1 MGVRRF
7 MAMNQERLAGWGRL
21 PVVDAPQAYPV
32 SSDELAAAWSVAGSR
47 ISRGLGRAYGDAA
60 LPVASG
66 FALSALGMAKMVSF
80 DEATGL
86 LVAESGVSLA
96 EVIEV
101 FLPRG
106 WFLPVVPGTKFVTL
120 GGAVAADIHGK
131 NHHVDGTFG
140 AHVAW
145 LDLLLPTGGRLRCSS
160 SQEAPVFRATIGGMG
175 LTGHIER
182 VAIRLRRVPSA
193 WCKVRTLRGRDL
205 DHTLELLAAND
216 GSYRHTV
223 AWMDC
228 VAVGD
233 KLGRGVLMLG
243 NEAVPADLPPPAAS
257 SPHRLPARTK
267 LAVPFDLPAFALGP
281 LTVGAFN
288 AAYYGLA
295 KDSEQL
301 VDFEKFFFPLD
312 TIRDWNRIY
321 GRRGFSQFQA
331 YFPDATARAGL
342 HACLAAI
349 GRSRQASFLA
359 VLKRSGQANDFPLSF
374 LDLGYTLA
382 LDLPGPAKTLAPL
395 MSELDGILAAYRGKV
410 YFAKDAFVSPA
421 LIPAMYPRL
430 DAFRKVQ
437 RAVDPHGSVRSLL
450 STRLKFHD

>member
-1 MGVRRF
+1 MKY
-7 MAMNQERLAGWGRL
+7 ERLTGWGRL
-21 PVVDAPQAYPV
+21 PVADVPQACPLTAT
-32 SSDELAAAWSVAGSR
+32 ELSTAWAASGCR

-60 LPVASG
+60 IPEAGG
-66 FALSALGMAKMVSF
+66 FALSALGLSKMISF
-80 DEATGL
+80 DEVSGL

-96 EVIEV
+96 EIIEI

-140 AHVAW
+140 VHVAW
-145 LDLLLPTGGRLRCSS
+145 LDLLLPTGGSLRCSEG
-160 SQEAPVFRATIGGMG
+160 QEAAVFRATIGGMG
-175 LTGHIER
+175 LTGHITR
-182 VAIRLRRVPSA
+182 IAIRLRRVPSA

-205 DHTLELLAAND
+205 SHTLELLAAND

-233 KLGRGVLMLG
+233 RLGRGVVMLG
-243 NEAVPADLPPPAAS
+243 NEATPAELSPKAAAA
-257 SPHRLPARTK
+257 PHRLPSKVK
-267 LAVPFDLPAFALGP
+267 LAVPFDLPDFALGP

-288 AAYYGLA
+288 ACYYGLA
-295 KDSEQL
+295 KDAEQL

-312 TIRDWNRIY
+312 AIRDWNRIY
-321 GRRGFSQFQA
+321 GRRGFAQFQA
-331 YFPDATARAGL
+331 YFPDATAEAGL
-342 HACLAAI
+342 RACLDAI

-359 VLKRSGQANDFPLSF
+359 VLKRSGPANDFPLSF

-395 MSELDGILAAYRGKV
+395 MAELDEILAAYRGKI
-410 YFAKDAFVSPA
+410 YFAKDAFVSPS

-430 DAFRKVQ
+430 DEFRRVQ
-437 RAVDPHGSVRSLL
+437 RGLDPCGTVRSLL
-450 STRLKFHD
+450 STRLKLHD

>member
-1 MGVRRF
+1 
-7 MAMNQERLAGWGRL
+7 MAMIDESLAGWGRL
-21 PVVDAPQAYPV
+21 PLAVAPQARPSTGV
-32 SSDELAAAWSVAGSR
+32 ELTAAWAASGLR

-60 LPVASG
+60 LPVEGG
-66 FALSALGMAKMVSF
+66 FALSALGLSRMISF
-80 DEATGL
+80 DEDTGL
-86 LVAESGVSLA
+86 LVAEAGVSLA

-140 AHVAW
+140 AHVDW
-145 LDLLLPTGGRLRCSS
+145 LDLLLPTGGSLRCSAGRES
-160 SQEAPVFRATIGGMG
+160 AVFRATIGGMG

-205 DHTLELLAAND
+205 SHTLELLAAND

-228 VAVGD
+228 VAVGER
-233 KLGRGVLMLG
+233 LGRGVVMLG
-243 NEAVPADLPPPAAS
+243 NEASPAELPAKDAAA
-257 SPHRLPARTK
+257 PHRLPRRPK
-267 LAVPFDLPAFALGP
+267 LAVPFDLPECALGP

-288 AAYYGLA
+288 ACYYGLA
-295 KDSEQL
+295 KDAEKL

-321 GRRGFSQFQA
+321 GCRGFAQFQV
-331 YFPDATARAGL
+331 YFPDATAEAGL
-342 HACLAAI
+342 RACLDAI
-349 GRSRQASFLA
+349 SHSRQASFLA
-359 VLKRSGQANDFPLSF
+359 VLKRCGAANDFPLSF

-382 LDLPGPAKTLAPL
+382 LDLPGPAKALTPL
-395 MSELDGILAAYRGKV
+395 MAELDSILAAHRGKV

-430 DAFRKVQ
+430 EEFRRIQ
-437 RAVDPHGSVRSLL
+437 RSVDPRGLMRSRL
-450 STRLKFHD
+450 SARLRLHD

>member
-1 MGVRRF
+1 MKH
-7 MAMNQERLAGWGRL
+7 ERLAGWGRL
-21 PVVDAPQAYPV
+21 PIVDAPQACPSTAAEL
-32 SSDELAAAWSVAGSR
+32 SSAWAAAGSR

-60 LPVASG
+60 LPTAEGV
-66 FALSALGMAKMVSF
+66 ALSALGLAKMVSF
-80 DEATGL
+80 DDASGL

-96 EVIEV
+96 EIIET

-140 AHVAW
+140 VHVAW
-145 LDLLLPTGGRLRCSS
+145 LDLLMPTGGSLRCSEG
-160 SQEAPVFRATIGGMG
+160 QEAAIFRATIGGMG
-175 LTGHIER
+175 LTGHITR

-193 WCKVRTLRGRDL
+193 WCKVRMIRGRDL

-233 KLGRGVLMLG
+233 RLGRGVVMLG
-243 NEAVPADLPPPAAS
+243 NEATPAELPPEAAAA
-257 SPHRLPARTK
+257 PHRLPSKAK
-267 LAVPFDLPAFALGP
+267 LAVPFDLPDFALGP

-288 AAYYGLA
+288 ACYYGLA
-295 KDSEQL
+295 KDVEKL

-312 TIRDWNRIY
+312 AIRDWNRIY
-321 GRRGFSQFQA
+321 GRRGFAQFQA
-331 YFPDATARAGL
+331 YFPDTTAEAGL
-342 HACLAAI
+342 RACLDAI

-359 VLKRSGQANDFPLSF
+359 VLKRSGPANDFPLSF

-395 MSELDGILAAYRGKV
+395 MAELDGILAAYRGKV
-410 YFAKDAFVSPA
+410 YFAKDAFVSPS

-430 DAFRKVQ
+430 DEFRRVQ
-437 RAVDPHGSVRSLL
+437 HGLDPSGAVRSLL
-450 STRLKFHD
+450 STRLKLHD

>member
-1 MGVRRF
+1 MKL
-7 MAMNQERLAGWGRL
+7 ERLAGWGRL
-21 PVVDAPQAYPV
+21 PVADAPQACPSTAAEL
-32 SSDELAAAWSVAGSR
+32 SSAWAAAGSR

-60 LPVASG
+60 LPIADG
-66 FALSALGMAKMVSF
+66 FALSALGLAKMVSF
-80 DEATGL
+80 DDASGL

-96 EVIEV
+96 EIIET

-140 AHVAW
+140 VHVAW
-145 LDLLLPTGGRLRCSS
+145 LDLLLPTGGSLRCSEG
-160 SQEAPVFRATIGGMG
+160 QEAVVFRATIGGMG
-175 LTGHIER
+175 LTGHIKR

-205 DHTLELLAAND
+205 SHTLGLLAAHD

-233 KLGRGVLMLG
+233 RLGRGVVMLG
-243 NEAVPADLPPPAAS
+243 NEASPAELPPAAAAA
-257 SPHRLPARTK
+257 PHRLPSKTQ
-267 LAVPFDLPAFALGP
+267 LAVPFDLPDFALGP

-288 AAYYGLA
+288 ACYYGLA
-295 KDSEQL
+295 KDGETL

-312 TIRDWNRIY
+312 AIRDWNRIY
-321 GRRGFSQFQA
+321 GRRGFAQFQA
-331 YFPDATARAGL
+331 YFPDATAEAGL
-342 HACLAAI
+342 RACLDAI

-359 VLKRSGQANDFPLSF
+359 VLKRSGPANDFPLSF

-382 LDLPGPAKTLAPL
+382 LDLPGPANSLAPL
-395 MSELDGILAAYRGKV
+395 MAELDAILAAHSGKV

-430 DAFRKVQ
+430 EEFRLVQ
-437 RAVDPHGSVRSLL
+437 RALDPSGSMRSLL
-450 STRLKFHD
+450 STRLKLHD

>member
-1 MGVRRF
+1 
-7 MAMNQERLAGWGRL
+7 MNMERLAGWGRL
-21 PVVDAPQAYPV
+21 PHV
-32 SSDELAAAWSVAGSR
+32 SALQSCPATAAEVTAAWATPGRR

-60 LPVASG
+60 LPVAGG
-66 FALSALGMAKMVSF
+66 FALSTLGLAKMISF
-80 DEATGL
+80 DEPSGV

-96 EVIEV
+96 EIIEV

-140 AHVAW
+140 AHVVW
-145 LDLLLPTGGRLRCSS
+145 LDLLLPAGGSLRCSAG
-160 SQEAPVFRATIGGMG
+160 QEADVFRATIGGMG
-175 LTGHIER
+175 LTGHIEL

-205 DHTLELLAAND
+205 AHTLELLAQND

-233 KLGRGVLMLG
+233 RLGRGVVMLG
-243 NEAVPADLPPPAAS
+243 NEADPAELPPKAAS
-257 SPHRLPARTK
+257 TPHLLPPKAK
-267 LAVPFDLPAFALGP
+267 FAVPFDLPGCVLGP
-281 LTVGAFN
+281 FTVGAFN
-288 AAYYGLA
+288 AAYYALA
-295 KDSEQL
+295 KETERL
-301 VDFEKFFFPLD
+301 VDFENFFFPLD
-312 TIRDWNRIY
+312 AIRDWNRIY
-321 GRRGFSQFQA
+321 GRRGFAQFQA
-331 YFPDATARAGL
+331 YFPDATAQSGL

-349 GRSRQASFLA
+349 SRSRQASFLA
-359 VLKRSGQANDFPLSF
+359 VLKRSGPANDFPLSF

-395 MSELDGILAAYRGKV
+395 MAELDGILATHRGKV
-410 YFAKDAFVSPA
+410 YFAKDAFVSPS
-421 LIPAMYPRL
+421 LVPAMYPRL
-430 DAFRKVQ
+430 DEFRRLQ
-437 RAVDPHGSVRSLL
+437 RTLDPSRVMRSLL
-450 STRLKFHD
+450 STRLNLHD

>member
-1 MGVRRF
+1 MKH
-7 MAMNQERLAGWGRL
+7 ERLAGWGRL
-21 PVVDAPQAYPV
+21 PVADAPQSRPTTT
-32 SSDELAAAWSVAGSR
+32 DELKAAWAVPGLR

-60 LPVASG
+60 LPAADG
-66 FALSALGMAKMVSF
+66 FALSALGMSRMVSF
-80 DEATGL
+80 DEATGV

-96 EVIEV
+96 EIVET

-140 AHVAW
+140 IHVAW
-145 LDLLLPTGGRLRCSS
+145 LDLLLPTGGSLRCSPG
-160 SQEAPVFRATIGGMG
+160 QEAAVFRATIGGMG

-205 DHTLELLAAND
+205 AHTLELLAAND

-233 KLGRGVLMLG
+233 RLGRGVVMLG
-243 NEAVPADLPPPAAS
+243 NEATPSELPPKAAAA
-257 SPHRLPARTK
+257 PHRLPPKAK
-267 LAVPFDLPAFALGP
+267 LAVPFDLPECALGP

-288 AAYYGLA
+288 ACYYGLA
-295 KDSEQL
+295 KDAEQL

-312 TIRDWNRIY
+312 AIRDWNRIY
-321 GRRGFSQFQA
+321 GRRGFAQFQA
-331 YFPDATARAGL
+331 YFPDATAEAGL
-342 HACLAAI
+342 RACLDAI

-359 VLKRSGQANDFPLSF
+359 VLKRSGAANDFPLSF

-382 LDLPGPAKTLAPL
+382 LDLPGPAKKLAPL
-395 MSELDGILAAYRGKV
+395 MAELDAILAAHRGKV
-410 YFAKDAFVSPA
+410 YFAKDAFVSPS
-421 LIPAMYPRL
+421 LMPAMYPRL
-430 DAFRKVQ
+430 DEFRRIQ
-437 RAVDPHGSVRSLL
+437 RALDPSGTVRSLL
-450 STRLKFHD
+450 SNRLKLHD

>member
-1 MGVRRF
+1 MTI
-7 MAMNQERLAGWGRL
+7 EPLAGWGRL
-21 PVVDAPQAYPV
+21 PLVSAPQARPTTTG
-32 SSDELAAAWSVAGSR
+32 ELTAAWAVPGRR
-47 ISRGLGRAYGDAA
+47 ISRGLGRAYGDAS
-60 LPVASG
+60 LPAEGG
-66 FALSALGMAKMVSF
+66 FALSALGMSRMISF
-80 DEATGL
+80 EEATGL

-96 EVIEV
+96 EIIEV

-140 AHVAW
+140 THVAW
-145 LDLLLPTGGRLRCSS
+145 LDLLLPTGGSLRCSEG
-160 SQEAPVFRATIGGMG
+160 QEAAVFRATIGGMG
-175 LTGHIER
+175 LTGHIAR

-205 DHTLELLAAND
+205 SHTLELLAAND

-233 KLGRGVLMLG
+233 RLGRGVVMLG
-243 NEAVPADLPPPAAS
+243 NEASPAELPAKNAAA
-257 SPHRLPARTK
+257 PHRLPRRPK
-267 LAVPFDLPAFALGP
+267 LAVPFDLPECALGP
-281 LTVGAFN
+281 FTVGAFN
-288 AAYYGLA
+288 ACYYGLA
-295 KDSEQL
+295 KDAETL
-301 VDFEKFFFPLD
+301 VDCEKFFFPLD

-321 GRRGFSQFQA
+321 GRRGFAQFQA
-331 YFPDATARAGL
+331 YFPDATAEAGL
-342 HACLAAI
+342 RACLAAI

-359 VLKRSGQANDFPLSF
+359 VLKRSGPANDFPLSF

-382 LDLPGPAKTLAPL
+382 LDIPGPAKTLAPL
-395 MSELDGILAAYRGKV
+395 MAELDAILVAHRGKV

-430 DAFRKVQ
+430 DEFRLVR
-437 RAVDPHGSVRSLL
+437 RALDPAGTVRSLL
-450 STRLKFHD
+450 SNRLKLHD

>member
-7 MAMNQERLAGWGRL
+7 MAMIDERLAGWGRL
-21 PVVDAPQAYPV
+21 PVVHAPQACPV
-32 SSDELAAAWSVAGSR
+32 SANELSSSWSASGSR

-60 LPVASG
+60 LPVAGG
-66 FALSALGMAKMVSF
+66 FALSALGMARMVSF

-96 EVIEV
+96 EIIEV

-131 NHHVDGTFG
+131 NHHVDGTLG
-140 AHVAW
+140 VHVAW
-145 LDLLLPTGGRLRCSS
+145 LELLLPTGGLLRCSS
-160 SQEAPVFRATIGGMG
+160 SEEAPVFRATIGGMG
-175 LTGHIER
+175 LTGHIAR

-205 DHTLELLAAND
+205 DHTLDLLAAND
-216 GSYRHTV
+216 GAYRHSV

-243 NEAVPADLPPPAAS
+243 NEALPAELPARAAS
-257 SPHRLPARTK
+257 SPHRLPTKAK

-281 LTVGAFN
+281 LTVAAFN

-295 KDSEQL
+295 KESEQL

-312 TIRDWNRIY
+312 AIRDWNRIY

-331 YFPDATARAGL
+331 YFPDATARDGL

-359 VLKRSGQANDFPLSF
+359 VLKRSGPANDFPLSF

-382 LDLPGPAKTLAPL
+382 LDLPGPEKALAPL
-395 MSELDGILAAYRGKV
+395 MAELDAILAAYHGKV
-410 YFAKDAFVSPA
+410 YFAKDAFVSPS

-430 DAFRKVQ
+430 DEFRRVQ
-437 RAVDPHGSVRSLL
+437 RALDPSGNMRSLL
-450 STRLKFHD
+450 STRLKLHD